1 MQFLTLKGAVFCFF
15 FFYGEFFLFFTLQ
28 EWILCNSCPWRWI
41 FSIFIFK
48 GWILCSFHPSRVKSL
63 QFLLS
68 WDIFRVKSTKKL
80 LLQWWILCTFGFYL
94 SDWGFSLWNSACVLF
109 CHKSPVFFWVICWH
123 FLPFK
128 RVFFTIFAFLGFFGM
143 KMDKNFS
150 CNGECLKI
158 LIFV

>member
-1 MQFLTLKGAVFCFF
+1 MPFF
-15 FFYGEFFLFFTLQ
+15 VSFSFYGEFFVFFTLQ

-41 FSIFIFK
+41 FSIFTFK

-94 SDWGFSLWNSACVLF
+94 RDWGFSLWNSACVLF